1 MFSTE
6 LAAVLALL
14 NVELSYSFASTVI
27 VFLGLDCVPLVDTE
41 KAS

>member
-1 MFSTE
+1 MFSAE
-6 LAAVLALL
+6 LTAVLALL
-14 NVELSYSFASTVI
+14 NVELSNGFASAVL